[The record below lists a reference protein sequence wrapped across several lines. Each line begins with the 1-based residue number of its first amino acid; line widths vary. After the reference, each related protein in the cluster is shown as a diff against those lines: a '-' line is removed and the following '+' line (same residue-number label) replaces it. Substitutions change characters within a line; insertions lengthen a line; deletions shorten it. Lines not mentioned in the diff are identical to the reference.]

1 MKYIELKIH
10 ASSQGVEAVTEML
23 MRNGITAISVDD
35 PADLQDI
42 LDKKNEYGW
51 DYIDDAVKEH
61 PDREPQVKVYLEDT
75 EEGQKQLQELKIQVM
90 KLKSLELE
98 GKFGWD
104 VDFGRLY
111 AESRIVDDEDWKD
124 KWKEYFKPTAI
135 TDRLVVKPS
144 WEEYDAKAG
153 QLVIEIDPGMAFGTG
168 THETTRL
175 CMALLQFEMQRL
187 EQGSARK
194 TTEAGK
200 DTGVSDPAERIKADA
215 DRSKADADRKNPR
228 VLDVGCGSGILAMG
242 AALLG
247 CRQVL
252 GIEIDPDAV
261 DVAREN
267 VLRNGLE
274 DRIRIRQGDLTE
286 GVDVKAD
293 IIVANLMAD
302 LVMKLAP
309 AACDHLEQGGAFIS
323 SGILL
328 EKKDLV
334 AAAVGRAGFT
344 LEMIARDGEWCA
356 ILARKK

>member
-51 DYIDDAVKEH
+51 DYIDESVRSGA
-61 PDREPQVKVYLEDT
+61 DREPVVSVYLDDT
-75 EEGQKQLQELKIQVM
+75 EEGRQQLQDLKIQVM

-98 GKFGWD
+98 GKFGWN

-111 AESRIVDDEDWKD
+111 AESEVVNDEDWKD
-124 KWKEYFKPTAI
+124 KWKENFKPALM
-135 TDRLVVKPS
+135 TDRIVVRPS
-144 WEEYDAKAG
+144 WEEYTPKAG

-175 CMALLQFEMQRL
+175 CMALMQM
-187 EQGSARK
+187 EIQK
-194 TTEAGK
+194 
-200 DTGVSDPAERIKADA
+200 
-215 DRSKADADRKNPR
+215 RSKAESPEGGTAESGAGLRIM
-228 VLDVGCGSGILAMG
+228 DVGCGSGILSIG

-247 CRQVL
+247 CEDVL

-261 DVAREN
+261 RAAQEN
-267 VLRNGLE
+267 VVRNGCE
-274 DRIRIRQGDLTE
+274 DRVRISQGDLTQ
-286 GVDVKAD
+286 GVDFAAD

-309 AACDHLEQGGAFIS
+309 SAAEHLKEGGAFIS

-328 EKKDLV
+328 EKKDIV
-334 AAAVGRAGFT
+334 SAAIRDAGFT
-344 LEMIARDGEWCA
+344 VDLVVTEGEWCA
-356 ILARKK
+356 ILARI